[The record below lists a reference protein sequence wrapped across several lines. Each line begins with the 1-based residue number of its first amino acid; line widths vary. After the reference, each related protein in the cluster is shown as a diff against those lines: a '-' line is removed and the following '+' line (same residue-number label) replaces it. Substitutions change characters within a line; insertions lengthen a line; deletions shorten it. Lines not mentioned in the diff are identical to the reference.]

1 MKKKPLNKL
10 HYSLLDELMADG
22 LNPLPEEYRTHQLG
36 RMRNGFNN
44 LSNATNPSIDDW
56 IVCADAINLMETLVE
71 DMHICEDSSG
81 LLSDAI
87 AAMKSVG
94 KTVQAQKLTETNM
107 QAIEAVINDYADVV
121 EVLSA
126 RTMVRCH
133 RLTEKKLHK
142 ILDKKPKQN
151 VVPTRFKM
159 ETV

>member
-1 MKKKPLNKL
+1 MKKKPLKL
-10 HYSLLDELMADG
+10 HYSLLDELMAD
-22 LNPLPEEYRTHQLG
+22 NVKPLPEEYRTHQLG

-44 LSNATNPSIDDW
+44 LSTATNPSIDDW

-107 QAIEAVINDYADVV
+107 QAIEAVISDYADVV

-133 RLTEKKLHK
+133 RLTEQKLHK

-151 VVPTRFKM
+151 AIPTRFKL